1 MANSRGELMVSV
13 KCLNKSCDLYDVN
26 FNVLGNHEVIQC
38 GACSAKLPA
47 ADLRPDPEIPALPF
61 PIGE

>member
-1 MANSRGELMVSV
+1 MVSV